1 MKLTTTIIMGLIAG
15 IFYCWS
21 ISVTKGLALL
31 PDKEYILAFQRLN
44 KAILN
49 PLFFICF
56 MGPMVLLPLCLWRYY
71 EQPHWWLLL
80 LATALYF
87 MGVMGVTMGGNVPL
101 NNMLEAFDLQQADM
115 GAIRQM
121 RQQFEA
127 KWNWLNHIRTV
138 CSIGSFVCTLLFY
151 RR

>member
-21 ISVTKGLALL
+21 ISVTKGLAWL

-49 PLFFICF
+49 PFFFICF
-56 MGPMVLLPLCLWRYY
+56 MGPVVLLPLCLWRHFH
-71 EQPHWWLLL
+71 PALL

-87 MGVMGVTMGGNVPL
+87 IGVMAVTMVGNVPL
-101 NNMLEAFDLQQADM
+101 NDMLEAFDVQQEDITAVSN
-115 GAIRQM
+115 M
-121 RQQFEA
+121 RRQFEQP
-127 KWNWLNHIRTV
+127 WNLLNHFRTI
-138 CSIGSFVCTLLFY
+138 CSIAAFICTLIS
-151 RR
+151 RG